1 MSVFDGIT
9 LPNVVYKA
17 KSKYNDSIEVVDHAG
32 TRKLVVNHHTQSINA
47 DSPLAEKMVWGRTVK
62 LLKEE
67 EPDLQTILVLG
78 MGGGT
83 MQHMLAKEFSGVVI
97 VSVDIDDVIV
107 EIAKKFFSVS
117 SIPNHFIIADDACR
131 VIIEPDKFNLKHN
144 SFQVVV
150 VDIFIGDEYPDLGKS
165 GNFLAHIAKMVVQG
179 GLVIVNRVYLE
190 DHQEDVHNFIDSLEF
205 YLKDIKTII
214 VPGKTNSDNMLIYGR
229 T

>member
-1 MSVFDGIT
+1 MSVFDGIP
-9 LPNVVYKA
+9 LPDVIYKT

-32 TRKLVVNHHTQSINA
+32 TRKLIVNHHTQSINPDAPIA
-47 DSPLAEKMVWGRTVK
+47 DKMVWGRTVK

-67 EPDLQTILVLG
+67 EPGLKTVLILG

-83 MQHMLAKEFSGVVI
+83 MQHLLAKEFPGLVM
-97 VSVDIDDVIV
+97 VSVDIDEVIV
-107 EIAKKFFSVS
+107 EIAKKFFEVS
-117 SIPNHFIIADDACR
+117 KIPNHYIIADDACR

-144 SFQVVV
+144 FFQAIV

-165 GNFLAHIAKMVVQG
+165 GNFLAHISKMVVPG
-179 GLVIVNRVYLE
+179 GLVIINRVYLE
-190 DHQEDVHNFIDSLEF
+190 DHQEDVHNFIDSLEV
-205 YLKDIKTII
+205 YLKNIKTII